1 MGAVTTSL
9 DEQARSI
16 FDDLGYTVSRTGT
29 ELRAERDWRVVTVSV
44 LDSQDPIPDG
54 GELRCFVTH
63 RGEAPHLGR
72 RLDRRDVTY
81 DWAVIGVTDDGDYEV
96 VRHPGD
102 TAVAGDANT

>member
-44 LDSQDPIPDG
+44 LDSQDPIPDSG
-54 GELRCFVTH
+54 DLRCFVT
-63 RGEAPHLGR
+63 RTGEATHLSR
-72 RLDRRDVTY
+72 RLTRRDVPY
-81 DWAVIGVTDDGDYEV
+81 DWAVIGITEDGDYEV

-102 TAVAGDANT
+102 TAMSADANT

>member
-29 ELRAERDWRVVTVSV
+29 ELQAERGWRVVTVSV
-44 LDSQDPIPDG
+44 LDSRDPIPDG
-54 GELRCFVTH
+54 GELRCFVT
-63 RGEAPHLGR
+63 RTGEATHLSR
-72 RLDRRDVTY
+72 RLDRRDVSY
-81 DWAVIGVTDDGDYEV
+81 DWAVIGVTEDGDYEV

-102 TAVAGDANT
+102 TAVPPDTNT